1 MSAQKALQGSE
12 TREQL
17 LLEEQKRKLFLG
29 SLICPPGRSMI
40 FYLSEPPMSDC
51 LHPLWLALQKAV
63 RFGVLICPIH
73 IDFQC
78 PNQAAAATE
87 LLEDHIAKSLEEA
100 VKIESDEAAVSDE
113 QSASQQ
119 PTESDENKTEAKADE
134 ASSEAADA
142 STDKDNKENRQGE
155 VNKQQQNNTTQSESN
170 NNSKYRRCSSLKSGK
185 TPPGSPG
192 KRKIV
197 R

>member
-1 MSAQKALQGSE
+1 M
-12 TREQL
+12 
-17 LLEEQKRKLFLG
+17 
-29 SLICPPGRSMI
+29 
-40 FYLSEPPMSDC
+40 
-51 LHPLWLALQKAV
+51 

-100 VKIESDEAAVSDE
+100 VKIESDEAAVSDQ

-119 PTESDENKTEAKADE
+119 PTELDENKTEAKADE
-134 ASSEAADA
+134 ASSEAAAVA
-142 STDKDNKENRQGE
+142 SADKDNKENRQGE

>member
-1 MSAQKALQGSE
+1 M
-12 TREQL
+12 
-17 LLEEQKRKLFLG
+17 FN
-29 SLICPPGRSMI
+29 
-40 FYLSEPPMSDC
+40 C

-63 RFGVLICPIH
+63 RFCVLICPIH

-100 VKIESDEAAVSDE
+100 VKIESDEAAVSDQ
-113 QSASQQ
+113 QSSSQQ
-119 PTESDENKTEAKADE
+119 PTESDENKTEAKVDE
-134 ASSEAADA
+134 ASSETAVAASA
-142 STDKDNKENRQGE
+142 DKDNKENRQGE
-155 VNKQQQNNTTQSESN
+155 VNKQQQNNTSQSESN

>member
-1 MSAQKALQGSE
+1 M
-12 TREQL
+12 
-17 LLEEQKRKLFLG
+17 
-29 SLICPPGRSMI
+29 
-40 FYLSEPPMSDC
+40 
-51 LHPLWLALQKAV
+51 
-63 RFGVLICPIH
+63 RFGVLICPFH
-73 IDFQC
+73 INFQC

-100 VKIESDEAAVSDE
+100 VKIESDEAAVSD
-113 QSASQQ
+113 QQLASQQ
-119 PTESDENKTEAKADE
+119 PTESDENKTDAKADE
-134 ASSEAADA
+134 ASSEAAEA
-142 STDKDNKENRQGE
+142 SADKDNKENRQGE
-155 VNKQQQNNTTQSESN
+155 VNKQQQNNTSQSESNN

>member
-1 MSAQKALQGSE
+1 M
-12 TREQL
+12 
-17 LLEEQKRKLFLG
+17 
-29 SLICPPGRSMI
+29 
-40 FYLSEPPMSDC
+40 
-51 LHPLWLALQKAV
+51 

-73 IDFQC
+73 INFQC

-100 VKIESDEAAVSDE
+100 VKIESDEAAVSDQ

-134 ASSEAADA
+134 ASSEAAEA
-142 STDKDNKENRQGE
+142 SADKDNKENRQGE
-155 VNKQQQNNTTQSESN
+155 VNKQQQNNTSQSESNN

>member
-1 MSAQKALQGSE
+1 M
-12 TREQL
+12 
-17 LLEEQKRKLFLG
+17 FN
-29 SLICPPGRSMI
+29 
-40 FYLSEPPMSDC
+40 C

-63 RFGVLICPIH
+63 RFCVLICPIH

-100 VKIESDEAAVSDE
+100 VKIESDEAAVSDQ

-119 PTESDENKTEAKADE
+119 PTESDENKTDAKADE
-134 ASSEAADA
+134 ASSEAAEA
-142 STDKDNKENRQGE
+142 SADKDNKENRQGE
-155 VNKQQQNNTTQSESN
+155 VNKQQQNNTSQSES